1 MSLLEVLKT
10 NEKAILARCEGKSS
24 ALAGERRVS
33 KTPTGGLSIFL
44 NQLIQVLEHAHVDE
58 AHLEVDSDAMTKAAN
73 DSDERAIAAAP
84 GCPYDVEVEKSAGAL
99 GKDFHRLGYTLSHVV
114 HAYGAICQVVTE
126 IAIEQNV
133 AIRTEEFRVLNRCLD
148 AAIAGA
154 VTVFHA
160 EVEDVSSRET
170 QNLGVLAHELGNAL
184 AIITTSLRLIKSGTV
199 GFGGSVGQVM
209 ERALKRQQQ
218 LIDRSLVEVRMRTDP
233 EVRKED
239 ISFFQLIDHVIIS
252 ADAEARLKSQV
263 FDVEI
268 EPGLKIE
275 ADQYLLFSAVSALL
289 QNAVKHTNTGGLIRI
304 RAHGSGNLA
313 VIEIEDQRRGVGHAS
328 ANEAFQS
335 FEQRYRNHD
344 EAGLGLTVAR
354 RAVEL
359 NDGTIDVRNLPGNGC
374 IFRINLPG
382 MHRAAP
388 AV

>member
-33 KTPTGGLSIFL
+33 KTPTGGLSIFF
-44 NQLIQVLEHAHVDE
+44 NQLLQVLEHAHVDE
-58 AHLEVDSDAMTKAAN
+58 AHREVAN
-73 DSDERAIAAAP
+73 DSDERAIAAAAD
-84 GCPYDVEVEKSAGAL
+84 CPHDVEVAKSAGAL

-148 AAIAGA
+148 TAIAGA

-160 EVEDVSSRET
+160 EVEDVTSRET
-170 QNLGVLAHELGNAL
+170 QNLGILAHELGNAL
-184 AIITTSLRLIKSGTV
+184 AVVTTSLSLIKSGTV
-199 GFGGSVGQVM
+199 GFGGSVGKVM
-209 ERALKRQQQ
+209 DRALKRQQQ

-233 EVRKED
+233 EVRKEH
-239 ISFFQLIDHVIIS
+239 ISLFQLIDHVMIS
-252 ADAEARLKSQV
+252 ADAEARLKSQA

-275 ADQYLLFSAVSALL
+275 ADQYLLFSAVSTFL
-289 QNAVKHTNTGGLIRI
+289 QNAIKHTSNGGLIRI
-304 RAHGSGNLA
+304 RAHGSGNKA
-313 VIEIEDQRRGVGHAS
+313 VIEIEDQRRGVGHVS

-344 EAGLGLTVAR
+344 EAGPGLTVAR